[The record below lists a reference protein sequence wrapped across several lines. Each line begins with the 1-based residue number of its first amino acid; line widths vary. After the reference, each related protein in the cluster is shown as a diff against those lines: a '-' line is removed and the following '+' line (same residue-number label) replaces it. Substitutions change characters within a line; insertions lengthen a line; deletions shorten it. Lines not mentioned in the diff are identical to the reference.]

1 MLIDVFQRPSSPLDG
16 LHLKATTTELSARPS
31 LNVDDSDNG
40 DDEDAAPPIDADADA
55 ADAGS

>member
-1 MLIDVFQRPSSPLDG
+1 MTVSALQNELRNYQAAGVIKLD
-16 LHLKATTTELSARPS
+16 
-31 LNVDDSDNG
+31 DDSDNG